1 MMDESGAVDG
11 VYVSL
16 LLPSSL
22 LSTLA
27 TTSTPSSPA
36 SITTDRST
44 VAHCTA
50 SHARL
55 THAASRAL
63 TCSTSNLH
71 ATSGSDTRD
80 EMAR

>member
-1 MMDESGAVDG
+1 MMEEAGAVDG
-11 VYVSL
+11 VNVSL
-16 LLPSSL
+16 LLPSRL

-27 TTSTPSSPA
+27 TTSTQSRPA
-36 SITTDRST
+36 STTTDCST
-44 VAHCTA
+44 LAHCTA

-71 ATSGSDTRD
+71 ATSGSETRD